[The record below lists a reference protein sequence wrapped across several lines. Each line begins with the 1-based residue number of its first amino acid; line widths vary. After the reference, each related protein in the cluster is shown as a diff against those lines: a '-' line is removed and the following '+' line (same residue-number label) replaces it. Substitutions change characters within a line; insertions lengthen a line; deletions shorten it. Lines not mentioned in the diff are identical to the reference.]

1 MPLLTLT
8 TDIGQ
13 QDYIVG
19 AIKGQLVSA
28 NEQLN
33 IVDITHYLPQENFPH
48 AAYICSNAFRHFPK
62 GTFHIILVNSFETKD
77 GHFILC
83 ECNEQYIIC
92 PDNGLLTMITGGIPK
107 NLVTLPIINASTF
120 LEITQVI
127 ANAVTAIINGKNIHD
142 IGTNGLS
149 IVEKLMLKPMVG
161 NDWIEGQILFID
173 NFENVIINITKEEF
187 EQERKGRKFK
197 IVFKRNEVIETLS
210 NNYSAVD
217 EGQNLAHFNSAGYL
231 ELSMNKG
238 NMAGLFGL
246 KNYNEKMQQQG
257 HAVQNNW
264 FYQTVRVFFE

>member
-8 TDIGQ
+8 SDIGQ

-19 AIKGQLVSA
+19 AIKGQLVSTNQA
-28 NEQLN
+28 LN
-33 IVDITHYLPQENFPH
+33 IVDVTHYLPQENFPH
-48 AAYICSNAFRHFPK
+48 AAYICSNAFKHFPK
-62 GTFHIILVNSFETKD
+62 GTFHVVLVNVFETKG
-77 GHFILC
+77 GHFILA
-83 ECNEQYIIC
+83 EHNNQYIIC
-92 PDNGLLTMITGGIPK
+92 PDNGILTMITGSIPK
-107 NLVTLPIINASTF
+107 KLVTLPVINATTF
-120 LEITQVI
+120 LEITQTI
-127 ANAVTAIINGKNIHD
+127 ANAVAAIINGKTIND

-149 IVEKLMLKPMVG
+149 IVEKLMLKPMIG

-173 NFENVIINITKEEF
+173 NFENVVINITKAEF

-197 IVFKRNEVIETLS
+197 IVFKRNEVIESLS
-210 NNYSAVD
+210 NNYSSVD

-257 HAVQNNW
+257 NAVQNNW